1 LQKKEIQEARISE
14 GKETTMKEMSS
25 LMVVLARL
33 LLCIMLM
40 GTWPQKAQAELSD
53 DPLPPTKAADC
64 EKESGEWKKVM
75 CGVQN
80 IVGFA
85 QKISSVYSGF
95 KGTFDAATFLGR
107 VLGILD
113 NEVNLKDELDRLHQ
127 HLDNLGAALDKRM
140 VRLHQV
146 DQLAL
151 NQQLVHTAAQNNR
164 LGMPFNQNTDGV
176 NVAAGYV
183 RAAMDDQYFQRLFM
197 GSVDPATDGET
208 RGAWKK
214 VISDRANPDS
224 DGFVYDWRVGV
235 PQLLQLIALR
245 LAILPVIDP
254 NFAKDQ
260 VFKEDFLDYWETLHE
275 HYDKMIDG
283 VRCGVHFEDHWR
295 NYNEGRLGYTDVTV
309 ACADIYTGLAATSNL
324 QVRDYP
330 YYQRP
335 NNTCYYITDD
345 GTRHGER
352 HSCGEAFD
360 AFWQNFHNNV
370 LPPLMEAL
378 HPQVL
383 LKLPLFEMQSM
394 MGLLSLYAYGERD
407 LTEKYQRIPVYEAS
421 HLCLD
426 TEWGRLAAGTNVMLW
441 ECNGSNGQKWIYDRR
456 SGTISNPPSGKCL
469 DVQWG
474 NSAPGTPVWIWD
486 CNGSDAQKWTYDR
499 ETHVL
504 QNALGTVL
512 DIQWGKLEAGTQ
524 VWSWPQGGSA
534 LWSAL
539 LTAVWTGQREINP
552 SPGWRADQEL
562 PRRGRTP
569 VLPQM

>member
-1 LQKKEIQEARISE
+1 VLRQKKIQKSNNRQRREN
-14 GKETTMKEMSS
+14 TMKKMFS
-25 LMVVLARL
+25 LIVVLARL
-33 LLCIMLM
+33 LLCVMLM
-40 GTWPQKAQAELSD
+40 GTWPQTAQAELSD
-53 DPLPPTKAADC
+53 DPLPPSAAADC
-64 EKESGEWKKVM
+64 EKENGEWEKVM
-75 CGVQN
+75 CGVKN

-85 QKISSVYSGF
+85 QKISNVYSGF

-113 NEVNLKDELDRLHQ
+113 KEVNLKDELDKLHQ
-127 HLDNLGAALDKRM
+127 HLDKLGAALDKRG
-140 VRLHQV
+140 VRLHQA
-146 DQLAL
+146 DQLGL
-151 NQQLVHTAAQNNR
+151 GLSMVQVAAQNKR

-176 NVAAGYV
+176 NVAKGYIE
-183 RAAMDDQYFQRLFM
+183 AAMRPVYFERFFVE
-197 GSVDPATDGET
+197 SATDGET

-214 VISDRANPDS
+214 VVSDRATPDS

-245 LAILPVIDP
+245 LAIVPVIDP

-260 VFKEDFLDYWETLHE
+260 VFKEEFLGYWKTLQD
-275 HYDKMIDG
+275 HYSKMIDG
-283 VRCGVHFEDHWR
+283 VRCRWNYRTNWIDPRNDTAPYEDYYVR
-295 NYNEGRLGYTDVTV
+295 VG
-309 ACADIYTGLAATSNL
+309 CADIYTGISVLS
-324 QVRDYP
+324 DEI
-330 YYQRP
+330 YYGSEPPWNRAGVSWAVAYQQFLDTEIQPR
-335 NNTCYYITDD
+335 I
-345 GTRHGER
+345 
-352 HSCGEAFD
+352 D
-360 AFWQNFHNNV
+360 AI
-370 LPPLMEAL
+370 

-383 LKLPLFEMQSM
+383 LKLPLFEIQSM
-394 MGLLSLYAYGERD
+394 MGLLSLYAYGESD
-407 LTEKYQRIPVYEAS
+407 LTQKYQRIPVYEAS

-474 NSAPGTPVWIWD
+474 NPAPGTPVWIWD

-512 DIQWGKLEAGTQ
+512 DIQWGKLEAGTP
-524 VWSWPQGGSA
+524 VWSFLQGGSA
-534 LWSAL
+534 FWRAL
-539 LTAVWTGQREINP
+539 LFSVWTGQREINP